1 MILTCPECKTRYLLN
16 EALLGPGG
24 RVVRC
29 AKCGNSWKAEAPP
42 PAPSDDPASLADVP
56 IRRPA
61 NEPETAASDGT
72 DRQANWQT
80 AAQFAEPPIERPI
93 RPRPIPR
100 GSNLPAIRGKQKSS
114 PLIGWSLLGG
124 FVLLVVGSGY
134 AFRDIVANNWTP
146 SQRLYHA
153 LGIEFT
159 SKGGASAQKSLAA
172 SPAKAL
178 AQASATAPM
187 AWEVLLFKG
196 LMAKPHYDG
205 DVLVLTFEGTIENPT
220 TTAITLSRIRAV
232 AQDEAG
238 APLKD
243 WIFSVEATAIPA
255 NGNLAFSTE
264 LRGAPLETRRI
275 IPAFL
280 PNAVN

>member
-16 EALLGPGG
+16 EALLGPSG

-42 PAPSDDPASLADVP
+42 PAEPDDPASLADVP
-56 IRRPA
+56 IRRQT
-61 NEPETAASDGT
+61 NEPESAAPDVIER
-72 DRQANWQT
+72 RQPAE
-80 AAQFAEPPIERPI
+80 QFAEQPMERPI

-100 GSNLPAIRGKQKSS
+100 GSNLPAIRGKQKPS
-114 PLIGWSLLGG
+114 PLLGWSLLGG
-124 FVLLVVGSGY
+124 FVLLVLGSGY
-134 AFRDIVANNWTP
+134 VFRDIIADGWPP
-146 SQRLYHA
+146 SQRLYRT
-153 LGIEFT
+153 LGIEIAL
-159 SKGGASAQKSLAA
+159 KAGAPAQKALSA
-172 SPAKAL
+172 STAPAQSGAP
-178 AQASATAPM
+178 ASAPM

-205 DVLVLTFEGTIENPT
+205 EVLVLTFEGVIENPT
-220 TTAITLSRIRAV
+220 ATTVALSRIRAV

-243 WIFSVEATAIPA
+243 WVFSVEATTIPA

-264 LRGAPLETRRI
+264 LREAPLETRRI

-280 PNAVN
+280 PNTIN